1 MSVSPYLR
9 SVPRSFAQAAESRQR
24 QHALTDYC
32 THEYKDAM
40 VSLATIRRSA
50 AHGLDARTAQEINNY
65 CDDIESNFR
74 AHKAA
79 LESAITGIGE

>member
-1 MSVSPYLR
+1 MTASPYLQL
-9 SVPRSFAQAAESRQR
+9 VPRSYAQAFEARQR
-24 QHALTDYC
+24 MQAFDDYC

-74 AHKAA
+74 MRKTE
-79 LESAITGIGE
+79 LESAICGIGD